1 MSRYCKV
8 CGVEIDPRRIAIL
21 PDTQTCTQHSTAE
34 KKVAMVV
41 QMGEGDHTWTE
52 TYAVDREVYDKIQEV
67 EKNWRKTTKID
78 PAPKLKST
86 DEEDETP
93 EIDDF
98 IPTDEIAEDEL
109 EIKSVIEFDDEIIPI
124 DDTYVDDEGDSNLD

>member
-8 CGVEIDPRRIAIL
+8 CGIEIDPRRIAIL

-52 TYAVDREVYDKIQEV
+52 TYAVDREVYDKIQET
-67 EKNWRKTTKID
+67 EKNFRKTTN
-78 PAPKLKST
+78 PKPKKVKPT
-86 DEEDETP
+86 DEEE
-93 EIDDF
+93 EELSVLDDL
-98 IPTDEIAEDEL
+98 EEEL
-109 EIKSVIEFDDEIIPI
+109 VEDDEFV
-124 DDTYVDDEGDSNLD
+124 DVDDENDYSIDDYTEDED

>member
-8 CGVEIDPRRIAIL
+8 CGIEIDPRRLAIL

-52 TYAVDREVYDKIQEV
+52 TYAVDREIYDKIQEA
-67 EKNWRKTTKID
+67 EKNFRKTSNPKPKI
-78 PAPKLKST
+78 KSMDDDKIPT
-86 DEEDETP
+86 
-93 EIDDF
+93 IDDF
-98 IPTDEIAEDEL
+98 EL
-109 EIKSVIEFDDEIIPI
+109 EETILPFENEIGG
-124 DDTYVDDEGDSNLD
+124 VS

>member
-52 TYAVDREVYDKIQEV
+52 TYVVDREVYDKIQET
-67 EKNWRKTTKID
+67 EKNFRKTTN
-78 PAPKLKST
+78 PKPKKVKLTEEEEEELSVLDDLEEEETEEVVEDDEYT
-86 DEEDETP
+86 DDEDNYSSDNYTEDE
-93 EIDDF
+93 D
-98 IPTDEIAEDEL
+98 
-109 EIKSVIEFDDEIIPI
+109 
-124 DDTYVDDEGDSNLD
+124 

>member
-8 CGVEIDPRRIAIL
+8 CGIEIDPRRLAIL

-52 TYAVDREVYDKIQEV
+52 TYAVDREVYDKIQEA
-67 EKNWRKTTKID
+67 EKNFRKTTT
-78 PAPKLKST
+78 PKKPKVKPTEEEEAELSVLDDLEEEELIEDDEFVDVDDEDDYST
-86 DEEDETP
+86 DEYTEDE
-93 EIDDF
+93 D
-98 IPTDEIAEDEL
+98 
-109 EIKSVIEFDDEIIPI
+109 
-124 DDTYVDDEGDSNLD
+124 

>member
-8 CGVEIDPRRIAIL
+8 CGVEIDPRRLAIL

-52 TYAVDREVYDKIQEV
+52 TYAVDREVYDKIQEA
-67 EKNWRKTTKID
+67 EKNFRKTTTPKKPKVKPTEEEEAELSVLDDLEEEETELSEDEYID
-78 PAPKLKST
+78 DEDDYST
-86 DEEDETP
+86 DDYTEDE
-93 EIDDF
+93 D
-98 IPTDEIAEDEL
+98 
-109 EIKSVIEFDDEIIPI
+109 
-124 DDTYVDDEGDSNLD
+124 

>member
-8 CGVEIDPRRIAIL
+8 CGIEIDPRRLAIL

-52 TYAVDREVYDKIQEV
+52 TYAVDREVYDKIQET
-67 EKNWRKTTKID
+67 EKNFRKTTN
-78 PAPKLKST
+78 PKPKKAKLT
-86 DEEDETP
+86 EEE
-93 EIDDF
+93 E
-98 IPTDEIAEDEL
+98 EELSVLDEL
-109 EIKSVIEFDDEIIPI
+109 EEETELLEDDEYI
-124 DDTYVDDEGDSNLD
+124 DDEDDYSADEYTEDED

>member
-52 TYAVDREVYDKIQEV
+52 TYAVEREVYDKIQEA
-67 EKNWRKTTKID
+67 EKNFRKTTSPKPKPKI
-78 PAPKLKST
+78 KST
-86 DEEDETP
+86 EVEEEELSVLDDLEEETELDVEDDEYVDNENDYSNDEYTEDE
-93 EIDDF
+93 D
-98 IPTDEIAEDEL
+98 
-109 EIKSVIEFDDEIIPI
+109 
-124 DDTYVDDEGDSNLD
+124 

>member
-21 PDTQTCTQHSTAE
+21 SDTQTCTQHSTAE

-52 TYAVDREVYDKIQEV
+52 TYAVDREVYDKIQEA
-67 EKNWRKTTKID
+67 EKNFRRTSN
-78 PAPKLKST
+78 PKPKPKPMDDDKVPT
-86 DEEDETP
+86 
-93 EIDDF
+93 IDDF
-98 IPTDEIAEDEL
+98 EL
-109 EIKSVIEFDDEIIPI
+109 EETTLPFENEVDE
-124 DDTYVDDEGDSNLD
+124 YVDDEEDHSSDDILEEE

>member
-8 CGVEIDPRRIAIL
+8 CGIEIDPRRLAIL

-52 TYAVDREVYDKIQEV
+52 TYAVDREVYDKIQEA
-67 EKNWRKTTKID
+67 EKNFRKTTT
-78 PAPKLKST
+78 PKKPKVKPT
-86 DEEDETP
+86 EEE
-93 EIDDF
+93 EAELSVLDDL
-98 IPTDEIAEDEL
+98 EEEEL
-109 EIKSVIEFDDEIIPI
+109 IEDDEFV
-124 DDTYVDDEGDSNLD
+124 DVDDEDDYSSDEYTEDED

>member
-8 CGVEIDPRRIAIL
+8 CGVEIDPRRLAIL

-52 TYAVDREVYDKIQEV
+52 TYAVDREIYDKIQEA
-67 EKNWRKTTKID
+67 EKNFRKTTN
-78 PAPKLKST
+78 PKPKSKT
-86 DEEDETP
+86 KSIEEE
-93 EIDDF
+93 EEF
-98 IPTDEIAEDEL
+98 DEL
-109 EIKSVIEFDDEIIPI
+109 ELEETDMDINGEE
-124 DDTYVDDEGDSNLD
+124 YVDDEADYSSDDILEEE

>member
-8 CGVEIDPRRIAIL
+8 CGIEIDPRRLAIL

-52 TYAVDREVYDKIQEV
+52 TYAVEREVYDKIQEA
-67 EKNWRKTTKID
+67 EKNFRKTTT
-78 PAPKLKST
+78 PKKPKVKPTEEEEAELSVLDDLEEELIEDDEFVDVDEEDDYST
-86 DEEDETP
+86 DEYTEDK
-93 EIDDF
+93 D
-98 IPTDEIAEDEL
+98 
-109 EIKSVIEFDDEIIPI
+109 
-124 DDTYVDDEGDSNLD
+124 